1 MSRSGERVWNTLLA
15 SGFDGLGRK
24 TTSGRFPS
32 LGLKTRA
39 EVPRRNGAAHGGITE
54 VVSRRSKSVQET
66 WPSDRQKTEWDH
78 NALGLG
84 GSLNLSGGSLGL
96 CNTPV
101 K

>member
-1 MSRSGERVWNTLLA
+1 MSRSGGRVWSTLLA
-15 SGFDGLGRK
+15 SRFGDLGRK
-24 TTSGRFPS
+24 TTSEGFS
-32 LGLKTRA
+32 GLGHKTRA

-84 GSLNLSGGSLGL
+84 GSLYLSGSSLG
-96 CNTPV
+96 TV
-101 K
+101 Q

>member
-1 MSRSGERVWNTLLA
+1 M
-15 SGFDGLGRK
+15 SGFGGLGRK
-24 TTSGRFPS
+24 TTGGRFLG

-39 EVPRRNGAAHGGITE
+39 EVPRRNGASRGGITE
-54 VVSRRSKSVQET
+54 VASWQSRSVQEA
-66 WPSDRQKTEWDH
+66 WPSDRQKTELDH

-84 GSLNLSGGSLGL
+84 GSLYLSRGNLGL